1 MKIENNDSFFKF
13 ALLLCGDIQL
23 NQGPTSDVRFIWKRR
38 LNRISFRCT
47 KYDPRAYK
55 KMQ

>member
-1 MKIENNDSFFKF
+1 MTHFFKF

-23 NQGPTSDVRFIWKRR
+23 NQGPTSDVRFIWKRT

-47 KYDPRAYK
+47 KYDSRAYK